1 MPNFE
6 EIRSRLINATPGS
19 WTIDSNGRNPQERGY
34 DVYTTDGVVASELY
48 RQDAELVANA
58 PTYIMN
64 LMAEI
69 VRLNSELE
77 KYKAA
82 LANLFLVTP
91 ATNAIPTELMNIED
105 FKEKHAEAIEL
116 AKELLWDNK

>member
-1 MPNFE
+1 MSNFE

-48 RQDAELVANA
+48 RQDAELIANA

-77 KYKAA
+77 KYKVA
-82 LANLFLVTP
+82 LASLFSVTP
-91 ATNAIPTELMNIED
+91 ATNAIPRELMNIED